1 MDRAQRRRHPIA
13 AGRGRVRSLPSGAGI
28 PFEEIEEPRSHK
40 LNAIAYPSLDGLT
53 AKGATEEQRS
63 PDSKRPTP
71 RGRPKCLF
79 QLVAGVRNW
88 SWQHRKNNSLWC
100 PSRSIWAIAS
110 CAGRSRSR
118 KRRQIPALLPIAGDQ
133 FTPQLPAA
141 ISEPNDRCLSLGT
154 PLWPGEAALRQVMDT
169 RRRRESEV
177 TERPANDR
185 LQRTVP
191 TRRR

>member
-63 PDSKRPTP
+63 PDSKRPTR
-71 RGRPKCLF
+71 RGWPKCLF

-88 SWQHRKNNSLWC
+88 SWQHRENKGLWC
-100 PSRSIWAIAS
+100 PSSSTWAIAS
-110 CAGRSRSR
+110 RAGRSRRRNPADLTQSSR
-118 KRRQIPALLPIAGDQ
+118 WPVVPVHP
-133 FTPQLPAA
+133 T
-141 ISEPNDRCLSLGT
+141 DRCRGFRGQPPMQLALPHSGHWARST
-154 PLWPGEAALRQVMDT
+154 HCRHRTEPEADAETVES
-169 RRRRESEV
+169 RRSRFGNR
-177 TERPANDR
+177 
-185 LQRTVP
+185 VP
-191 TRRR
+191 